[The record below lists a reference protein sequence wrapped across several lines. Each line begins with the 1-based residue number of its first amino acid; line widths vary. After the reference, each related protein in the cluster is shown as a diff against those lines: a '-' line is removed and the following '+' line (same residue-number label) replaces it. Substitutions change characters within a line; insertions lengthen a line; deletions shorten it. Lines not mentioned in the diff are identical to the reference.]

1 MKKNLIIALALVAGA
16 SLSTVDAAKK
26 KKVVVEQ
33 APVVEKICLN
43 TTSDTISYAAGMS
56 VTQGLV
62 EYLLQQ
68 KVDTAYMADFIK
80 GFNETVAKDA
90 NDPKVKAYL
99 MGTTIAQQL
108 KERMLPQL
116 ASEFKDT
123 PDSVRTD
130 LFYKGFT
137 DALLQD
143 TTFFKVAD
151 AGTLLNAKVEAARA
165 ARDEKLY
172 GANRKAGEAL
182 RNQVFIHGRIRFWVF
197 QGAPA

>member
-26 KKVVVEQ
+26 KKVVVVEK
-33 APVVEKICLN
+33 APVVETFKLN
-43 TTSDTISYAAGMS
+43 NGSDSVSYAAGMS
-56 VTQGLV
+56 ATQGLV

-68 KVDTAYMADFIK
+68 KVDTAYLADFVN

-90 NDPKVKAYL
+90 NDPKVKAYM

-108 KERMLPQL
+108 MERMLPQL
-116 ASEFKDT
+116 AAEFKDT

-143 TTFFKVAD
+143 TTF
-151 AGTLLNAKVEAARA
+151 
-165 ARDEKLY
+165 
-172 GANRKAGEAL
+172 
-182 RNQVFIHGRIRFWVF
+182 
-197 QGAPA
+197 